1 MSQWGEEGKRAPILG
16 CQEAYLQAEV
26 SDMRQACVRRPRC
39 PQSTTLSSRQRR
51 KGRRRGFTLI
61 ELMVTVALLATLA
74 ALVIPVYQNYLNKA
88 ATVRTIAE
96 VRMLDSEIKEH
107 EDSHGELPDTLA
119 ELGRRGNLL
128 DYWGNPYEYMKITCE
143 GPGKGQ
149 GKGKGKCNAPQG
161 ARKDKFLVPLN
172 SDYDLYSK
180 GADGDSKAPLTARAS
195 WDDIIRAN
203 DGSYVGLASEF

>member
-26 SDMRQACVRRPRC
+26 SDMRQAWLRRPRC

-88 ATVRTIAE
+88 ATTRTIVE

-107 EDSHGELPDTLA
+107 EDSYGELPDTLA

-128 DYWGNPYEYMKITCE
+128 DYWGNPYEYTKITCE
-143 GPGKGQ
+143 GSS
-149 GKGKGKCNAPQG
+149 KGKCNAPKG

-180 GADGDSKAPLTARAS
+180 GADGDSKAPLTAQAS